1 MALIADV
8 CPHCRRI
15 TRCQVTERTSVSGG
29 IVMGIPIVI
38 PHSST
43 TFGCGE
49 CGCEFQS
56 ETWNQHRSLSPA
68 ESVGLD
74 LEQILSLTNPVLYER
89 VMLERLRADARLEE
103 VFVLL
108 GKLRPS
114 SLHSDLKR
122 SLMNWSQ
129 LDEEQCIHFLT
140 STRRCTEAICFT
152 EVMANRSKSGAVGCL
167 GGILGSAGVWIGC
180 IALFGTNVSLMGSLG
195 ILFAGLLTG
204 TSVSG
209 LLWSARDRSWLQAVA
224 SVGCSR
230 FLNGAGYPKKQ
241 KVSWPPSA
249 KLHPRSDRT
258 WLRRERR
265 SKSQSSISAH
275 APQVQT
281 RRECRSCTPCD
292 SCGRFSQ
299 SRCHRRL

>member
-1 MALIADV
+1 
-8 CPHCRRI
+8 
-15 TRCQVTERTSVSGG
+15 VSGG

-209 LLWSARDRSWLQAVA
+209 LLWSARDRSWLQAVLLPEADREKICLGWLLQVLERSRLSEEAESKLA
-224 SVGCSR
+224 SFR
-230 FLNGAGYPKKQ
+230 EIAP
-241 KVSWPPSA
+241 A
-249 KLHPRSDRT
+249 IRSHMAAEGKAIKEPEFHIRT
-258 WLRRERR
+258 RPA
-265 SKSQSSISAH
+265 SSNKA
-275 APQVQT
+275 
-281 RRECRSCTPCD
+281 
-292 SCGRFSQ
+292 
-299 SRCHRRL
+299 